1 MQSSQGSPTS
11 VPGVVELRINVGEE
25 VGEYAVS
32 FIDGNPGVA
41 VTSVVVLTVGAT
53 LVCPTNDGTIE
64 PNVKDPVLLNVS
76 IVPELTSLLE
86 GENVSVPSLSA
97 EPVVGV
103 VVVDF
108 LGSVTSSV
116 SGTAAISTTPVR
128 SMFCS
133 VPLLSFDVITMAS
146 SLGVS
151 CVQTKEE
158 QTAIKENA
166 VKVERLRTMV
176 VTCCRSLHLRKS
188 ATFVIKRRLIPLDS
202 SRHRSERRSSISI
215 KHVQFET
222 SGSIYMHIL
231 IIRKHT
237 ADG

>member
-1 MQSSQGSPTS
+1 M
-11 VPGVVELRINVGEE
+11 ELRINVGEE

-53 LVCPTNDGTIE
+53 LVCPTNDGTVE

-76 IVPELTSLLE
+76 IVPEMTSLL

-166 VKVERLRTMV
+166 VKVERPRTMV
-176 VTCCRSLHLRKS
+176 VTCCRSLHLQNG

-222 SGSIYMHIL
+222 SG
-231 IIRKHT
+231 
-237 ADG
+237 

>member
-11 VPGVVELRINVGEE
+11 VPGVVDLRINVGEE

-53 LVCPTNDGTIE
+53 LVCLKYDGTVE
-64 PNVKDPVLLNVS
+64 PNAKDPVLLNVS
-76 IVPELTSLLE
+76 VVPEMTSLLE

-97 EPVVGV
+97 EP

-166 VKVERLRTMV
+166 VKVERPRTMV
-176 VTCCRSLHLRKS
+176 VTCCRSLHLQNG